1 MFCSR
6 RKFTMGMA
14 GAFAAGCTDTAKPP
28 GSSSETRDPVV
39 SETFDAVGER
49 RTVKPPQC
57 LIGLPDVPAVTVLA
71 ASLHCTDSRAWIRKH
86 RESLKAEILAG
97 TRGLHLT
104 HLARTAN
111 EVPVVVELMKVREDV
126 YPEALLGALTLAAD
140 LDRPLSLGHINAYME
155 ENGFEREKNLRT
167 DDLIFSVMATQRAFH
182 ENLDLRETPYVAEI
196 SS

>member
-1 MFCSR
+1 MFWCR
-6 RKFTMGMA
+6 RKFATGMA
-14 GAFAAGCTDTAKPP
+14 GAFAASCTNAAKQPSP
-28 GSSSETRDPVV
+28 SSRTVDQVV
-39 SETFDAVGER
+39 SENLNAVEEQ

-57 LIGLPDVPAVTVLA
+57 FIGLPDVPVVTVLA
-71 ASLHCTDSRAWIRKH
+71 ASLHCNDSRAWIREH
-86 RESLKAEILAG
+86 RESLKADILAG

-111 EVPVVVELMKVREDV
+111 EVPVVVELMKVREDA
-126 YPEALLGALTLAAD
+126 YPEALLGALALAAD
-140 LDRPLSLGHINAYME
+140 LDRPLSLGHINAYLE